1 MKLTQLFLVSFTFF
15 SLLLLNVSHAQGTT
29 PKYIDYLPKYRSVA
43 TNFILSKIEYTE
55 KDMIISFRYVAEKD
69 NDLIQFYGPEN
80 HNTWQFTTAIHPRY
94 EAQAVSR
101 KPEVMNVR
109 LNDEQQKDNLAGTEE
124 WELKAS
130 KGDIVTCEMKLE
142 QFPRTI
148 RSFHLKGGAVNN
160 QGEERFAANDIQ
172 IKTIDNTMLGNSN
185 QMEQSIQA
193 FYGKQ
198 KHVNYPDIKNI
209 TSADE
214 QKHFDKKLEETKTT
228 KRDNPLQQALE
239 PIDYM
244 PKVLNTSDDL
254 DCNERIILRNVYF
267 HDNKAEFAGRVKA
280 MKTLAVVIEYLN
292 YQPKAKIVLH
302 GHTDI
307 FGNAFKNLELS
318 KQRVETVKRAMASK
332 GIDRSRIITVHHG
345 GSQPLPKYK
354 NGGAM
359 NRRVEVEVLCSG
371 VIGEIEVPDL
381 KADLK

>member
-1 MKLTQLFLVSFTFF
+1 MKISQLFIVLLTLVSLVF
-15 SLLLLNVSHAQGTT
+15 LNVSYAQGTI
-29 PKYIDYLPKYRSVA
+29 PKYVDYLPKYRSIG
-43 TNFILSKIEYTE
+43 TNFILSKIAYTE
-55 KDMIISFRYVAEKD
+55 KDMIVSFRYVADRD
-69 NDLIQFYGPEN
+69 NDLVQFYGTDN

-94 EAQAVSR
+94 ADKAVSR
-101 KPEVMNVR
+101 KPIVMNVR
-109 LNDEQQKDNLAGTEE
+109 LNDEHKKDELKGTEE
-124 WELKAS
+124 WEIKAN
-130 KGDIVTCEMKLE
+130 KGDIITCELKLE
-142 QFPRTI
+142 QFPRTV

-160 QGEERFAANDIQ
+160 QGTERFSANDIQ
-172 IKTIDNTMLGNSN
+172 IKTIDNSMLGSAN
-185 QMEQSIQA
+185 QMEQSIQV

-198 KHVNYPDIKNI
+198 KHVNYPDIKDV
-209 TSADE
+209 TSTDE
-214 QKHFDKKLEETKTT
+214 QKHFDKKLKETKTT
-228 KRDNPLQQALE
+228 KRDNPLQQSLE

-244 PKVLNTSDDL
+244 PKVLNNSDDL

-280 MKTLAVVIEYLN
+280 MKTLGVVIEYMSYN
-292 YQPKAKIVLH
+292 PKAKIVLH

-371 VIGEIEVPDL
+371 VIGEIEAPDL